1 MFLEPRTRKGQK
13 FKVSLSYKR
22 PYLKKKKKDYLL
34 ISAKKSEVVDVYS
47 AYRLQS

>member
-22 PYLKKKKKDYLL
+22 PYLKKKKDYLL